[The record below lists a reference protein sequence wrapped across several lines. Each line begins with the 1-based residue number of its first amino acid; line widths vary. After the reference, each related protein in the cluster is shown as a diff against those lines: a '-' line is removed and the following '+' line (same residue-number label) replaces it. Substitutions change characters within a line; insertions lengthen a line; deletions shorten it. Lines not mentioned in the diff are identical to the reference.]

1 MTSVPAQRDA
11 DQPGVLS
18 GRTEHLASGTEPSET
33 ERPVP
38 MEHADE
44 APGDPAPLDSS
55 ATEALEPRETDEV
68 MDDRGRAEREIR
80 RDLSAASDDV
90 PSSGDEAESSYSTER
105 EQGAAQPGT
114 PARGADD
121 RSADEEEVS

>member
-1 MTSVPAQRDA
+1 MMAVPEQRDA
-11 DQPGVLS
+11 DQS
-18 GRTEHLASGTEPSET
+18 GIASSHTERPASGAEPSAT

-38 MEHADE
+38 VRHSDE
-44 APGDPAPLDSS
+44 SPSDPAQWDSS
-55 ATEALEPRETDEV
+55 TTEPSKPRGSDDV
-68 MDDRGRAEREIR
+68 KDDRARAEREIR
-80 RDLSAASDDV
+80 GDIAAASDDV
-90 PSSGDEAESSYSTER
+90 TAAGDEAESSYSTER